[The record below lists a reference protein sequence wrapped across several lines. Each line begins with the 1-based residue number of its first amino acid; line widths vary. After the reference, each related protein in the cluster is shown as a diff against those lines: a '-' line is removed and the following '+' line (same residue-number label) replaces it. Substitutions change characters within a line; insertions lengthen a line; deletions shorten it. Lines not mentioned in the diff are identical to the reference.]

1 MRKIIHH
8 DQVDFIPQMQYWFNM
23 SKLVNVIQHGNRIKG
38 RNQQLSQET
47 RKKVFDKVKYSF
59 II

>member
-1 MRKIIHH
+1 MRKIIPH

-23 SKLVNVIQHGNRIKG
+23 SKLVNVIQHGNRIKE